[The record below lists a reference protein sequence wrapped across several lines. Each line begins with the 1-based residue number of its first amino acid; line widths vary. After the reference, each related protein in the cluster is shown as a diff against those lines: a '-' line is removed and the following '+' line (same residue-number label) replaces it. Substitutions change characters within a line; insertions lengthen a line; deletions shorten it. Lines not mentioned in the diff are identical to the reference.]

1 MKIEF
6 NEQREYDLIAI
17 GRACI
22 DLNAVEYNRPME
34 ETMTFKKYVGGS
46 PANIAIGS
54 SKLGLKAGF
63 IGKLADDQHG
73 RFIESYMRSVGID
86 TSNIVTDKEG
96 HKTGLAFTEI
106 KSPEE
111 CSILMYRDDVADLYL
126 APSEVNEDYIKKA
139 KILLVSGTALAKSPS
154 REAVLKAVSLAKKND
169 VKIVFELDY
178 RPYTWESKEETAVYY
193 SLVAE
198 QSNVVIGTRD
208 EFDVLENVQQGNN
221 ENTINYLFQ
230 FSPELV
236 VIKHGVE
243 GSYAYTKSGETFRG
257 HAYLTKV
264 LKTFGAGD
272 SFASAFLYA
281 LVTGKEIETALK
293 YASASAAIV
302 VSKHSSS
309 EAMPTVAEIEQMIA
323 ERSETEELRV

>member
-6 NEQREYDLIAI
+6 HAEREFDIIAI

-46 PANIAIGS
+46 PANIAIGT

-73 RFIESYMRSVGID
+73 RFIEQYMARVGVD
-86 TSNIVTDKEG
+86 TSHMVVDQEG

-111 CSILMYRDDVADLYL
+111 CSILMYRDEVADLYL
-126 APSEVNEDYIKKA
+126 HPSEVSEDYIKKG

-154 REAVLKAVSLAKKND
+154 REAVLRAIQFAKKND
-169 VKIVFELDY
+169 VKVIFELDY
-178 RPYTWESKEETAVYY
+178 RPYTWASLEETSIYY
-193 SLVAE
+193 TLVAE
-198 QSNVVIGTRD
+198 QADIVVGTRD
-208 EFDVLENVQQGNN
+208 EFDVMENQKGGSNDATVSH
-221 ENTINYLFQ
+221 LFKH
-230 FSPELV
+230 SPELV

-243 GSYAYTKSGETFRG
+243 GSYAYAKSGEIFRG

-272 SFASAFLYA
+272 SYASAFLYA
-281 LVTGKEIETALK
+281 LIQGKDIETALK
-293 YASASAAIV
+293 YGSASAAIV

-309 EAMPTVAEIEQMIA
+309 EAMPTVEEIEQLIA
-323 ERSETEELRV
+323 EQSKDPVTNR